1 MSAKGRVARYQ
12 ADRTNQKFYFCRLAC
27 KQAATVVDKQLYQAN
42 CETAI
47 FHLQGAYFAFL
58 QELAQFYGIEVTT
71 PSIEYLEE
79 VLSRKTLVSPELERL
94 KQIKQDGVLANI
106 LNAYQRCQ
114 YMPKLE
120 LTNIEQISSDDLI
133 VNVVTLSNQ
142 WLPDEQTI
150 REWRQEFMAF
160 IDSLRAGMT
169 EY

>member
-1 MSAKGRVARYQ
+1 MSEKNRVARYQ

-27 KQAATVVDKQLYQAN
+27 KQAAEVVDKQLYQAS

-58 QELAQFYGIEVTT
+58 QELAQFYRIDIHA
-71 PSIEYLEE
+71 PSIDYLEQ
-79 VLSRKTLVSPELERL
+79 VLGAKTLVSPELERL

-106 LNAYQRCQ
+106 LNAYHRCQ
-114 YMPKLE
+114 YMPKPE
-120 LTNIEQISSDDLI
+120 LANVEHTASNDLI

-142 WLPDEQTI
+142 WLPDEKTI
-150 REWRQEFMAF
+150 REWRHEFMAF
-160 IDSLRAGMT
+160 IDSLRAGMV

>member
-1 MSAKGRVARYQ
+1 MSKKNRVARYQ

-27 KQAATVVDKQLYQAN
+27 KQAAQIQDKQLYQAN

-47 FHLQGAYFAFL
+47 FHLQGAYYAFL
-58 QELAQFYGIEVTT
+58 QELAQFYRIDTPT

-79 VLSRKTLVSPELERL
+79 QLATKTLVSPELERL
-94 KQIKQDGVLANI
+94 KQIRQDGVLANI

-114 YMPKLE
+114 FMPKPE
-120 LTNIEQISSDDLI
+120 LSTIEEATSSDLI

-150 REWRQEFMAF
+150 REWRHEFMAF
-160 IDSLRAGMT
+160 IDSLRAGMA

>member
-1 MSAKGRVARYQ
+1 MSKNRVARYQ

-27 KQAATVVDKQLYQAN
+27 KQAAQIQDKQLYQAS

-47 FHLQGAYFAFL
+47 FHLQGAYYAFL
-58 QELAQFYGIEVTT
+58 QELAQFYRIDTAA
-71 PSIEYLEE
+71 PSIEYLEQQ
-79 VLSRKTLVSPELERL
+79 LASKTLVSPELERL
-94 KQIKQDGVLANI
+94 KQSRQDGVLANI

-114 YMPKLE
+114 YMPKPE
-120 LTNIEQISSDDLI
+120 LSAIEQSTNTDLI

-150 REWRQEFMAF
+150 REWRHEFMAF
-160 IDSLRAGMT
+160 IDSLRAGMA

>member
-1 MSAKGRVARYQ
+1 MSGKNRVARYQ

-27 KQAATVVDKQLYQAN
+27 KQAVQAVDKQIYQAS

-58 QELAQFYGIEVTT
+58 QELAQFYRIEVTA

-79 VLSRKTLVSPELERL
+79 KLAEKTFVSPELERL
-94 KQIKQDGVLANI
+94 KQVKQVGVLANI

-114 YMPKLE
+114 FAPKPE
-120 LTNIEQISSDDLI
+120 LPLTEVASGGDLI

-150 REWRQEFMAF
+150 RGWRQEFMDL
-160 IDSLRAGMT
+160 IDALRAGMQ